1 MVLHF
6 VNDPLPA
13 FCMKLDRI
21 VLLSGI
27 SQLRRAGFYLAP
39 KFYESAHSIQQS
51 SSCNFRPNRFS
62 PPYPTSATIWR
73 HCCRSCVRWSIH
85 NWHSILPFSLS
96 SSPLHNYIVIP
107 GSNLRMRY
115 IARSRFVY
123 PGIRMSLV
131 TNDRRIIATVPKTG
145 SLPEVLRFVEQVR
158 VKLRKMLATCSSK
171 QTRRGCAIVS

>member
-107 GSNLRMRY
+107 GSNLQYAYDRILFHCRVVTVVK
-115 IARSRFVY
+115 SRIVECHDTSF
-123 PGIRMSLV
+123 GIDHRNDLV
-131 TNDRRIIATVPKTG
+131 VH
-145 SLPEVLRFVEQVR
+145 Q
-158 VKLRKMLATCSSK
+158 CSYL
-171 QTRRGCAIVS
+171 